1 MKKFTDNLT
10 KEQAIDFLQ
19 KLKDADAG
27 AIDID
32 SKYLKNK

>member
-19 KLKDADAG
+19 KLKDAG